1 MSGIGGGP
9 GSPALRT
16 PWQTAAVVKIERR
29 TPRVTSF
36 FFKPSSPFSYK
47 AGQHVDVRL
56 TAPDGYR
63 AQRSYSIASAPDAGE
78 VFELAIESLPDGEVS
93 SFFHDVVAV
102 GDTIELRGPL
112 GGHFVWSV
120 ADGGPLLLIG
130 GGSGVVPLVSMVRH
144 RAAQGASVP
153 VMLLYSARNW
163 DEVIFRDELLAL
175 HERNDGFRLVLTL
188 TREAARRTGDY
199 GRRIDRALVAEV
211 LAAFA
216 DAPKQV
222 FICGNNPFV
231 ETASSTVFD
240 AGIPAAAIKTERYGA
255 A

>member
-1 MSGIGGGP
+1 MSETVL
-9 GSPALRT
+9 SRT
-16 PWQTAAVVKIERR
+16 PWQSATIIKIVPR

-36 FFKPSSPFSYK
+36 YFKPSSPFRYR

-63 AQRSYSIASAPDAGE
+63 AQRSYSIASAPEEGD
-78 VFELAIESLPDGEVS
+78 VFELAIERLADGEVS
-93 SFFHDVVAV
+93 SFFHEVVTV
-102 GDTIELRGPL
+102 GDEIELRGPL

-130 GGSGVVPLVSMVRH
+130 GGSGVVPLMSMLRH
-144 RAAQGASVP
+144 RAAKASTVES
-153 VMLLYSARNW
+153 VLLFSARNW
-163 DEVIFRDELLAL
+163 DDVIFRDELLAF
-175 HERNDGFRLVLTL
+175 HENKDNFQLVLTL

-199 GRRIDRALVAEV
+199 ARRVDRMMIGDV
-211 LAAFA
+211 LAKFRH
-216 DAPKQV
+216 APTQV

-231 ETASSTVFD
+231 ETASGAVFD
-240 AGIPAAAIKTERYGA
+240 AGIPASSIKTERYGA